1 MKLLM
6 TRHGQSQWQI
16 EGDSAGFDAPLTTL
30 GEAQAHRLG
39 MYLAQH
45 YTIEAIFA
53 SPLKRTRHTSEIV
66 AAYLDLPV
74 TYDDDLREFD
84 EWEAGWAPLPA
95 SMWDMSPATEELT
108 PGYSRFRPR
117 VLAAMRRAVEPY
129 PGDKTVLVV
138 AHGGTIGVML
148 RILFGSDTPRMWL
161 WNASVSLVEW
171 DRPGREGSWI
181 LHYFNAM
188 EYLPLSMR
196 TY

>member
-6 TRHGQSQWQI
+6 ARHGQSQWQV
-16 EGDSAGFDAPLTTL
+16 EGDGAGFDAPLTEL
-30 GEAQAHRLG
+30 GETQAHHLG
-39 MYLAQH
+39 AYLAE
-45 YTIEAIFA
+45 YYPIDAMFA
-53 SPLKRTRHTSEIV
+53 SPLKRARRTSEIV
-66 AAYLDLPV
+66 ASYLDLPV
-74 TYDDDLREFD
+74 TFDDDLREFD
-84 EWEAGWAPLPA
+84 EWDAGWAPLPKA
-95 SMWDMSPATEELT
+95 MWDMAPATEELA

-117 VLAAMRRAVEPY
+117 VFAAMQRAVESNL
-129 PGDKTVLVV
+129 GDKTVLVV

-161 WNASVSLVEW
+161 WNASVNLVEW